1 MKKDE
6 EKEAVALI
14 KTLSNP
20 HRLAIMSLLGKSKKD
35 MCVNEIARYI
45 GISQSLTSHQLAY
58 LEARDVVKGHRMGQ
72 TTCYK
77 PAKNSRTKKLLDI
90 IRQLLP

>member
-1 MKKDE
+1 MKKE
-6 EKEAVALI
+6 EEALILI

-35 MCVNEIARYI
+35 MCVNEIADYI

-58 LEARDVVKGHRMGQ
+58 LEAREVVRGHRMGQ
-72 TTCYK
+72 ITCYK
-77 PAKNSRTKKLLDI
+77 PAKNTRTKKLLDI
-90 IRQLLP
+90 IKKLIT